1 MRNILGEGR
10 YFPLRCPMKQ
20 ILDSSSQL
28 QHTSKVFPP
37 ASLFLFFLLICQR
50 RPEPAALPETL
61 WKTLATLAPLWHA
74 HLPYHKHQLSI
85 RENCVD
91 ISRTRTRA
99 GGQVGV
105 RSGQARALGP
115 RGRRLSVLS
124 AQPPG
129 RFLSTS
135 GPRGER
141 RAQRRTSQASLDP
154 RSPWPTRGRRRDKIP
169 FCKPPASL

>member
-115 RGRRLSVLS
+115 RGRRPSVLS